1 METLLLRIKVSK
13 PVSAT
18 AAGKYNFNLSFI
30 FYVSISVLE
39 NTGVDHSI
47 YTFAVAETSGKLIV
61 YTIVSG
67 NEKGESYFISDLK
80 ELR

>member
-1 METLLLRIKVSK
+1 M
-13 PVSAT
+13 
-18 AAGKYNFNLSFI
+18 
-30 FYVSISVLE
+30 
-39 NTGVDHSI
+39 DHSI